1 MEVYLAAILTIFN
14 WQNLLAIVIGVIV
27 GIVVGAIPGLGPATA
42 IAAMLPITF
51 KLNPVTGISMLL
63 GIFCGGT
70 YGGSI
75 SATLI
80 HTPGT
85 PSAAATVLDAYPMA
99 QRGEAGKALGFG
111 VVASGIGGLFSALV
125 LLFLG
130 PLVARWALKFG
141 PPEILVLCL
150 FGLTMVSSLMAKS
163 LLKGLIAASLGL
175 FFATVGQDPLT
186 GIQRFT
192 MGNVNLLMG
201 IGLVTL
207 LVGIYA
213 GSEVLR
219 LIERLRAD
227 EKVAV
232 TKKVSIKL
240 PTFRELKRQTTN
252 FIWSAVIGTIVG
264 IIPGVGAVGAAIA
277 SFISYGEAKR
287 RSKHPEKFG
296 TGIPDGVVASET
308 ANNAVTGGSLV
319 PLLTL
324 GIPGAPVAAILL
336 GAFVIQ
342 GLYPGPKLFVEH
354 QNIAYSLFIGLIVA
368 NIVMVGLGILGLRLF
383 SKVIKVPKVILI
395 PIILI
400 FCSVGIY
407 SIYSS
412 IFQIW
417 LFFFFV
423 ILGYLL
429 QKFKFPLAPVALGFV
444 LGSLTEISLR
454 QTLSMYGDNWR
465 FIYERPIVLVFLIIT
480 VLSILRS
487 LLRPLWAK
495 NREKKDRVS

>member
-1 MEVYLAAILTIFN
+1 MEVYWIAILTIFN

-27 GIVVGAIPGLGPATA
+27 GIIVGAIPGLGPATA

-99 QRGEAGKALGFG
+99 QKGQAGKALGFG
-111 VVASGIGGLFSALV
+111 VVSSGIGGLFSALV

-130 PLVARWALKFG
+130 PVVARWALKFG
-141 PPEILVLCL
+141 PPELLVLCL
-150 FGLTMVSSLMAKS
+150 FGLTMVSSIVAKS
-163 LLKGLIAASLGL
+163 LLKGLIAAALGL

-192 MGNVNLLMG
+192 LGNVNLLMG

-219 LIERLRAD
+219 LVEMLRAD
-227 EKVAV
+227 QKVAV

-240 PTFRELKRQTTN
+240 PKFRELKSQTVN
-252 FIWSAVIGTIVG
+252 LIWSAVIGTIVG
-264 IIPGVGAVGAAIA
+264 IIPGVGAAIA

-296 TGIPDGVVASET
+296 TGIPDGIVASET

-368 NIVMVGLGILGLRLF
+368 NIIMVGLGILGIRFF

-407 SIYSS
+407 SLYSS
-412 IFQIW
+412 FFQIW

-429 QKFKFPLAPVALGFV
+429 QKFKFPLAPIALGFV
-444 LGSLTEISLR
+444 LGKLTEISLR
-454 QTLSMYGDNWR
+454 QTLSMYGGSLR
-465 FIYERPIVLVFLIIT
+465 FIYERPIVMVFLIIT

-487 LLRPLWAK
+487 LLRPWLVK
-495 NREKKDRVS
+495 NKEKKDRVS

>member
-1 MEVYLAAILTIFN
+1 MEVYITAILTVFN
-14 WQNLLAIVIGVIV
+14 WQNLLAIVTGVVVGVI
-27 GIVVGAIPGLGPATA
+27 VGAIPGLGPATA

-99 QRGEAGKALGFG
+99 QKGQAGKALGFG
-111 VVASGIGGLFSALV
+111 VISSGIGGLFSALV

-141 PPEILVLCL
+141 PPELLVLCL
-150 FGLTMVSSLMAKS
+150 FGLTMVSSLVAKS
-163 LLKGLIAASLGL
+163 LLKGLIAAALGL
-175 FFATVGQDPLT
+175 FFATIGQDPLT
-186 GIQRFT
+186 GIMRFT
-192 MGNVNLLMG
+192 MGNVNLMMG

-219 LIERLRAD
+219 LVELLRAE

-232 TKKVSIKL
+232 TKNVSIKL
-240 PTFRELKRQTTN
+240 PTFREFKSQTFN
-252 FIWSAVIGTIVG
+252 FIWSAIIGTTIG
-264 IIPGVGAVGAAIA
+264 IIPGVGAAIA

-336 GAFVIQ
+336 GAFIIQ

-368 NIVMVGLGILGLRLF
+368 NIIMVGLGVLGIRLF
-383 SKVIKVPKVILI
+383 SRVIKVPKVILI
-395 PIILI
+395 PIILV

-429 QKFKFPLAPVALGFV
+429 QKFKFPLAPIALGFV

-454 QTLSMYGDNWR
+454 QTLSMYGSNWR
-465 FIYERPIVLVFLIIT
+465 FIYERPIVMVFLIIT
-480 VLSILRS
+480 VLSILRPV
-487 LLRPLWAK
+487 LLPLLVK
-495 NREKKDRVS
+495 NKKKEDRVS

>member
-1 MEVYLAAILTIFN
+1 MEVYWIAILTIFN

-27 GIVVGAIPGLGPATA
+27 GIIVGAIPGLGPATA

-99 QRGEAGKALGFG
+99 QKGQAGKALGFG
-111 VVASGIGGLFSALV
+111 VVSSGIGGLFSALV

-130 PLVARWALKFG
+130 PVVARWALKFG
-141 PPEILVLCL
+141 PPELLVLCL
-150 FGLTMVSSLMAKS
+150 FGLTMVSSIVAKS
-163 LLKGLIAASLGL
+163 LLKGLIAAALGL

-192 MGNVNLLMG
+192 LGNVNLLMG

-219 LIERLRAD
+219 LVEMLRAE
-227 EKVAV
+227 EKAAV

-240 PTFRELKRQTTN
+240 PKFRELKSQTIN
-252 FIWSAVIGTIVG
+252 LIWSAVIGTIVG
-264 IIPGVGAVGAAIA
+264 IIPGVGAAIA

-368 NIVMVGLGILGLRLF
+368 NIIMVGLGILGIRLF

-407 SIYSS
+407 SLYSS
-412 IFQIW
+412 FFQIW

-429 QKFKFPLAPVALGFV
+429 QKFKFPLAPIALGFV

-454 QTLSMYGDNWR
+454 QTLSMYGGSLR
-465 FIYERPIVLVFLIIT
+465 FIYERPIVMVFLIIT

-487 LLRPLWAK
+487 LLRPLLAK
-495 NREKKDRVS
+495 NKEKKDRVS